1 MLIALELT
9 LVIHTA
15 SASAISAIAPRL
27 AATHAGPGRKSAM
40 KPSLNARTAVG
51 ADLHA
56 LAMGQSLSKPKRVQT
71 PMVAPRCHC
80 NRRSKMRRPYS
91 HPCHSR
97 QMALVMITGAAY
109 RQLQRHRSPTIV
121 SLLQYRIQPIS
132 DILKAAMPGEAPHG
146 NTEIRTVR
154 MVPAIPLH
162 QSTTQCHP
170 PHILNLGHQA
180 IHGDIHHTSLGVCQP

>member
-1 MLIALELT
+1 
-9 LVIHTA
+9 
-15 SASAISAIAPRL
+15 
-27 AATHAGPGRKSAM
+27 M
-40 KPSLNARTAVG
+40 KPSLNAKTVTA
-51 ADLHA
+51 ADLIA
-56 LAMGQSLSKPKRVQT
+56 LAMGQSLLRLKKGQT

-80 NRRSKMRRPYS
+80 NRRYKMRRPYS

-109 RQLQRHRSPTIV
+109 RQLQRHRNPTIV
-121 SLLQYRIQPIS
+121 SLLQYRVQPIF

-180 IHGDIHHTSLGVCQP
+180 IHGDIQHTSPEVCQP